1 MKTGLLMS
9 LLHVRERR
17 LALSTLEVKAIVEE
31 VCGQRSQS
39 FCRQVRDDFDVSD
52 HILTI
57 EG

>member
-39 FCRQVRDDFDVSD
+39 FCRQRYVT
-52 HILTI
+52 ILMFLITF
-57 EG
+57 